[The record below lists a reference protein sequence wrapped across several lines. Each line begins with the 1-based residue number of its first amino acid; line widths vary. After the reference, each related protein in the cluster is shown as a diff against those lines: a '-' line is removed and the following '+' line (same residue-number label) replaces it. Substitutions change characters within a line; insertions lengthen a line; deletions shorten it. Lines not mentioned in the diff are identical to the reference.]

1 MRRNGIIT
9 ALLAGILL
17 LWNACSTDLD
27 VNAEWKDYTIVYGI
41 LDQSEKTQYIKINKA
56 FLGEGNALQMAKVPD
71 SSYYDP
77 NVMEVKLIEKISNGV
92 NAPVATGR
100 IFTFDTTMVKNKEE
114 GTFYYPDQIVYS
126 ADIDT
131 LYSTSGTDTYYYE
144 IRIKNTTSGKEVSSI
159 TPILGKVS
167 IEKPRWNPTNPM
179 INFAYRPDNNN
190 SVVVKSA
197 KNARLYKV
205 VYRFYY
211 QEFLPGGDTTQ
222 KSADWFIGE
231 TVSDN
236 IESTGDEL
244 SFPYETMDF
253 YSFIKQAIPYD
264 AQLVRIATGIE
275 LITTT
280 ASDEFN
286 TYIELNE
293 PSSSLVQDRPQYSNI
308 ENGLGLF
315 ACRFS
320 QEIFFNLHPDT
331 RESIIKETDRG
342 FKEP

>member
-9 ALLAGILL
+9 ALLVGILL

-27 VNAEWKDYTIVYGI
+27 VNAEWKDYTVVYGI

-56 FLGEGNALQMAKVPD
+56 YLGEGNALQMAKVPD

-77 NVMEVKLIEKISNGV
+77 SIMEVKLIEKMSNGV

-100 IFTFDTTMVKNKEE
+100 TFTFDTTMVKNKEE

-131 LYSTSGTDTYYYE
+131 LYSTSGNNTYYYE
-144 IRIKNTTSGKEVSSI
+144 VHIKNTASGKEVSSI
-159 TPILGKVS
+159 TPILSNVS
-167 IEKPRWNPTNPM
+167 IEKPRWNPINPM
-179 INFAYRPDNNN
+179 IKFSYKPDNNS

-197 KNARLYKV
+197 INARLYKV
-205 VYRFYY
+205 VYRFFY
-211 QEFLPGGDTTQ
+211 QEFFPGGDTIQ

-231 TVSDN
+231 AVSDN
-236 IESTGDEL
+236 IESSSDEL
-244 SFPYETMDF
+244 LFPYETMDF
-253 YSFIKQAIPYD
+253 YSFIMQAIPYNE
-264 AQLVRIATGIE
+264 QVVRIAQGVE

-293 PSSSLVQDRPQYSNI
+293 PSNSLVQDRPQYSNI

-320 QEIFFNLHPDT
+320 QKVFLNLYPST